1 MHKYNNQDHA
11 MMTGMLTARN
21 IIAGERLYDV
31 WGVNEDAEY
40 AEAGPE
46 GARRSMSG
54 LRLVPR
60 KVA

>member
-1 MHKYNNQDHA
+1 
-11 MMTGMLTARN
+11 MMTGILTARN

-40 AEAGPE
+40 SEAGSE
-46 GARRSMSG
+46 GAQSSMSG
-54 LRLVPR
+54 LRAVPR